1 MKQVTVLQMVNQYR
15 IIKLLEQNYVAPLN
29 V

>member
-15 IIKLLEQNYVAPLN
+15 IIKLLKQNYVAPLN